1 MGWAFGMGL
10 ERLAMCL
17 YNIPDIRLFWSI
29 DTGFLNQFKIDD
41 VNAKIQYKV
50 YDQQIYFKNIV
61 HIILT
66 IKEIFTGCQH
76 LSTVQK

>member
-66 IKEIFTGCQH
+66 I
-76 LSTVQK
+76 

>member
-17 YNIPDIRLFWSI
+17 YNIPDIRLFWSA

-41 VNAKIQYKV
+41 INTKIQYKV
-50 YDQQIYFKNIV
+50 YDQRIYFKNNVRITL
-61 HIILT
+61 II
-66 IKEIFTGCQH
+66 K
-76 LSTVQK
+76 

>member
-41 VNAKIQYKV
+41 VNTKIQYKV
-50 YDQQIYFKNIV
+50 YDQQIYFKNMV

-66 IKEIFTGCQH
+66 IK
-76 LSTVQK
+76 